1 MAFSIDQ
8 QRDALIEQHA
18 RWARENLA
26 PQPTHASEKLIGA
39 GVMQSRLPG
48 GERRKPRLAY
58 SNHAKCEGTSP
69 MVRVT
74 HVIPNYDESVTS
86 YVPTSSFRVARA
98 ANRKSAQDKRRQ
110 AEVDMLNRMD
120 RHVAKLASDLPALL
134 ID

>member
-26 PQPTHASEKLIGA
+26 PQPTHASENLKGA
-39 GVMQSRLPG
+39 GVVQPPLAYPN
-48 GERRKPRLAY
+48 RKPRLAY

-120 RHVAKLASDLPALL
+120 RHTAKLASDLPALFV
-134 ID
+134 D